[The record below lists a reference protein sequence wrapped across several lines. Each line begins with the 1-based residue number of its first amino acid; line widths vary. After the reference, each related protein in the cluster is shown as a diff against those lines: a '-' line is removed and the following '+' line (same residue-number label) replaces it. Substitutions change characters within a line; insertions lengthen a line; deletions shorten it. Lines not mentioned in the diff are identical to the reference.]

1 MQGIDV
7 QISITEEAT
16 RLKAAL
22 TEWAEARGG
31 TVSIMANMR
40 HMWEQLFLP
49 NNTAPK
55 ILICY
60 TGETSRVQKNDEGL
74 HRVDRQWSIAV
85 VRGHGFKNLVA
96 ESDADTVTGAV
107 IEDFYTSVE
116 TVRDLVR
123 VRLDISAEFP
133 VAYKGIKSLPNP
145 GFSQSANAFLD
156 AYVIDFSTA
165 NDIYGIVIE
174 DPS

>member
-7 QISITEEAT
+7 QISITEEAN
-16 RLKAAL
+16 RIKAAL

-49 NNTAPK
+49 NNTTPR

-60 TGETSRVQKNDEGL
+60 TGETSRVRQDDEGL
-74 HRVDRQWSIAV
+74 HRVDRQWSVAV

-96 ESDADTVTGAV
+96 ESDTDPRTGAA
-107 IEDFYTSVE
+107 IEDFCTSVE
-116 TVRDLVR
+116 TIRDLVR

-156 AYVIDFSTA
+156 AFVLDFTTA
-165 NDIYGIVIE
+165 NDIPGVVLAQ
-174 DPS
+174 S